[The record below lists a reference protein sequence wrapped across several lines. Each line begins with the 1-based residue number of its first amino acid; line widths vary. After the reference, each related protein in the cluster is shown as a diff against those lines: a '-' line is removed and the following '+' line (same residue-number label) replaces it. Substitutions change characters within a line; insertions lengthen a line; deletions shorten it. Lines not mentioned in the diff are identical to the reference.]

1 MIGSGIQ
8 HGILQFK
15 VYVNPNHT
23 VWSFYVNFIKI
34 FLWQQTCRHQHS
46 GEKIFRMLSQ
56 QVCLT
61 LNPLES
67 KSSENPHRSFEWT
80 YLGVCMISNGRPLDE
95 PAVVYAKWFQ
105 GEQRRNAAPVQ
116 WCGCGS
122 FYLATLERL
131 YRIPMPV
138 HEYML
143 FVNKLLVWVFS
154 ETPKDREYDLF
165 MLAILAPDRASGWI
179 AANLIRL
186 IAWFAAEK
194 IGRPLGRWSL
204 RSMNRIP
211 KIWCE
216 KHATSDSCSSLVVF
230 SENDKKSRL
239 ITLVVR

>member
-15 VYVNPNHT
+15 VHVNPNHT
-23 VWSFYVNFIKI
+23 VWSLSLISSRCFCGNKHVTTST
-34 FLWQQTCRHQHS
+34 L
-46 GEKIFRMLSQ
+46 EKSCFFRMLSQ

-67 KSSENPHRSFEWT
+67 KSSENLHRSFEWT

-95 PAVVYAKWFQ
+95 PAV
-105 GEQRRNAAPVQ
+105 Q
-116 WCGCGS
+116 WCGS

-131 YRIPMPV
+131 YLSKKPV
-138 HEYML
+138 WENEYML

-154 ETPKDREYDLF
+154 ETPKDREYDLL

-194 IGRPLGRWSL
+194 TVDHWARDLCAAWIAFQKNLVRKACHKWQLFKFSGFL
-204 RSMNRIP
+204 REWQ
-211 KIWCE
+211 K
-216 KHATSDSCSSLVVF
+216 V
-230 SENDKKSRL
+230 
-239 ITLVVR
+239 